1 MSNYGCN
8 LTKLEEF
15 NPRTAAAVGQEGLT
29 QPKRA
34 ECLLRKLQVTASVIS
49 SAAKHRKRSWRKIT
63 KRTDLSCCDVQ
74 IHFWRCAR
82 QTAALI
88 QHRMKFKSSVE
99 APNMNSYKM
108 CRPGE
113 TGPHWI
119 LLTSSIFQTM
129 THYPVYEVRNGVKHH
144 VYLVSSESSSSL
156 AAAHNDTGTVGR
168 RLAARGASFL
178 WIIQQREECGDY
190 SVDTVKQ

>member
-1 MSNYGCN
+1 
-8 LTKLEEF
+8 
-15 NPRTAAAVGQEGLT
+15 
-29 QPKRA
+29 
-34 ECLLRKLQVTASVIS
+34 
-49 SAAKHRKRSWRKIT
+49 
-63 KRTDLSCCDVQ
+63 
-74 IHFWRCAR
+74 
-82 QTAALI
+82 
-88 QHRMKFKSSVE
+88 
-99 APNMNSYKM
+99 
-108 CRPGE
+108 
-113 TGPHWI
+113 
-119 LLTSSIFQTM
+119 M